1 MLVFVNSPV
10 PLDLFQTPSLHSSIV
25 KSLSDKEKFFFD
37 DFPPNDYST
46 GKDMADKCV
55 ASMRSVLEERVTDF
69 TYSGASSGLTKKA
82 GIIHNC

>member
-10 PLDLFQTPSLHSSIV
+10 PLDLFQKPSLHSSIV

-55 ASMRSVLEERVTDF
+55 ASMCSVLEE
-69 TYSGASSGLTKKA
+69 
-82 GIIHNC
+82 